1 MKILFVCWANVGR
14 SQMAKAFYNSLTN
27 TDDANSAGTEV
38 EMPGETLGDRQQR
51 RGGTFVIEAMA
62 EEGIDIKQ
70 FHKTQLTKEML
81 GDYDKVISMA
91 DLEYTPDWLKSAPN
105 YISWTV
111 KDPGGRGL
119 KETQEALENVKA
131 KVLELIH

>member
-14 SQMAKAFYNSLTN
+14 SQMAKAFYNTLTN
-27 TDDANSAGTEV
+27 TNDADSAGTEV
-38 EMPGETLGDRQQR
+38 EIPGETLGNRQKR

-62 EEGIDIKQ
+62 KEGVDITQ
-70 FHKTQLTKEML
+70 YPMTQLTREML
-81 GDYDKVISMA
+81 NNYDKVISMA
-91 DLEYTPDWLKSAPN
+91 DLEYTPDWLKSSPN

-111 KDPGGRGL
+111 KDPGGKGL

-131 KVLELIH
+131 KVLEFIH